1 MARTGVTHGS
11 TSFAHNSELSVIV
24 NPSGSDLRTEA
35 SQNPGQLMQH
45 NAYNN
50 ALSIVAQSPS
60 FDYLSPQTSNSNGDL
75 QTLAGQISSQTQKY
89 ATQISQQYGYNS
101 GTPGTNSGD
110 NLQTLASQ
118 NPGQLIQ
125 QNVYYQPST
134 VVAQSPSSS
143 SFYYFSPQTS
153 NSKGNLQTLAG
164 QISSQFNPI
173 RGIEH
178 RAQISNQRSH
188 GGTYSQSPNH
198 SHNFSSRF
206 GQ

>member
-11 TSFAHNSELSVIV
+11 TSFAHNLELSVIV
-24 NPSGSDLRTEA
+24 NPSGGDLQTAA
-35 SQNPGQLMQH
+35 SQNPGQLIQH

-60 FDYLSPQTSNSNGDL
+60 SSSFDYLSPETSNSNGDL

-89 ATQISQQYGYNS
+89 AAQISQQYGNSS

-143 SFYYFSPQTS
+143 SFYYLLPQTS
-153 NSKGNLQTLAG
+153 NSNGDLQTLAG
-164 QISSQFNPI
+164 QISSQSHQ
-173 RGIEH
+173 H
-178 RAQISNQRSH
+178 RAQSTNFRSITKP
-188 GGTYSQSPNH
+188 GRNIQTKSQS
-198 SHNFSSRF
+198 
-206 GQ
+206 

>member
-11 TSFAHNSELSVIV
+11 TFAHNSELSVIV
-24 NPSGSDLRTEA
+24 NPSGGDLRTAA
-35 SQNPGQLMQH
+35 SQNQGQLIQH
-45 NAYNN
+45 NAYNH

-75 QTLAGQISSQTQKY
+75 ETLAGQISSQTQKY
-89 ATQISQQYGYNS
+89 ATQISQQYGSNG

-143 SFYYFSPQTS
+143 SFYYFSPQMS
-153 NSKGNLQTLAG
+153 NSKDDLQTLAG
-164 QISSQFNPI
+164 QISSQSNQ
-173 RGIEH
+173 H
-178 RAQISNQRSH
+178 RAQQQSH